1 MKKLVML
8 LTLLAFTVPAYGT
21 TIYKWVGKDGTV
33 NFTDDHNKVPSS
45 YRDRVE
51 VRDYLTQGLAPPYSE
66 VSAQKKGETQAD
78 PYGRAYWERRLD
90 EATLNYEKA
99 REELLQEG
107 ERLVWHRYGGK
118 TQYQMFTEA
127 LPSMSERSEDFKE
140 QMNEA
145 KDMLEKFTESSG
157 STEAL
162 SEKGTISSQTDIYG
176 RDERWWKEK
185 MQPWKEQLKEARE
198 GYENASEAFIQQL
211 ERLGPSRWGGL
222 SLTQYQFISTKL
234 TLLNGQMMRFQ
245 SQISEA
251 RGMLAKLFRE
261 AMETKADPAW
271 FE

>member
-1 MKKLVML
+1 MKNLIIL
-8 LTLLAFTVPAYGT
+8 LILLALGVPAYGNA
-21 TIYKWVGKDGTV
+21 IYKWVDKDGVV
-33 NFTDDHNKVPSS
+33 NLTDDQNKIPFS

-51 VRDYLTQGLAPPYSE
+51 IKHDLTEGLAPAYSDP
-66 VSAQKKGETQAD
+66 SAQKKGETQAD

-99 REELLQEG
+99 RKELLQEG
-107 ERLVWHRYGGK
+107 ERLVWHRFGGK

-127 LPSMSERSEDFKE
+127 LPSMSERLEDFKD
-140 QMNEA
+140 QMIEA
-145 KDMLEKFTESSG
+145 KDMLETFTESSG
-157 STEAL
+157 GAEAL
-162 SEKGTISSQTDIYG
+162 SGKRTMSSQTDIYG

-185 MQPWKEQLKEARE
+185 VRPWKEQLSEATE
-198 GYENASEAFIQQL
+198 GYEKASEAFIQQL
-211 ERLGPSRWGGL
+211 EKLGPSRWGGL

-234 TLLNGQMMRFQ
+234 TLLNGQMMQSR

-251 RGMLAKLFRE
+251 RGMLTKLFRE